1 MTQSNKKIINNKW
14 NASGIYELYSNSSS
28 DLDLNEFPSLLPIAI
43 RVASQTVGS
52 DLVSVSPLSSGL
64 SDEELNRIKNEVIQE
79 NRDRKIDSVVNDE
92 VFNEMKVE
100 EHPDYKKFPGGSLM
114 YLDYHYGAT
123 GV

>member
-28 DLDLNEFPSLLPIAI
+28 DLDLNSSLLPIAI
-43 RVASQTVGS
+43 SVASQTVGS
-52 DLVSVSPLSSGL
+52 DLVSVSPLSIGL

-92 VFNEMKVE
+92 IFDEVKVE
-100 EHPDYKKFPGGSLM
+100 DHPDYKKLPGGSLM
-114 YLDYHYGAT
+114 YLDYRHGAT